1 MALPRKQLQEKLE
14 NVTPETVKEVMQWI
28 LDGHTAS
35 LEAVQEERDAFKA
48 KAETVDDITR
58 ERDVYKEQAEKSG
71 DAAKVQAEFD
81 AYKAGVEKRELN
93 ARKTTA
99 LDAAFKAAGVA
110 RDVFRAKMLKTWDM
124 DTVELDEG
132 GKIKDM
138 DGVNAAIQK
147 DWSDFIATSEDK
159 PLPSNNPP
167 SGGGQ
172 KFTAA
177 DINKMSEDEINK
189 NWEAISKALP
199 NLK

>member
-1 MALPRKQLQEKLE
+1 MALTRKMLKALGLSEE
-14 NVTPETVKEVMQWI
+14 TIETIVEAHVETVGAI
-28 LDGHTAS
+28 S
-35 LEAVQEERDAFKA
+35 RERDDYKA
-48 KAETVDDITR
+48 KAESVETVTR
-58 ERDVYKEQAEKSG
+58 ERDSYKEKAEKSG

-147 DWSDFIATSEDK
+147 DWSDFIATSEDM
-159 PLPSNNPP
+159 PLPPNNPP
-167 SGGGQ
+167 GGGGQ
-172 KFTAA
+172 KFTVA
-177 DINKMSEDEINK
+177 DIKKMSAEEINK
-189 NWEAISKALP
+189 NWEAISRALP
-199 NLK
+199 DLK

>member
-1 MALPRKQLQEKLE
+1 MALTRKMLKALGLSEE
-14 NVTPETVKEVMQWI
+14 TIETIVEAHVETVSAI
-28 LDGHTAS
+28 S
-35 LEAVQEERDAFKA
+35 RERDDYKA
-48 KAETVDDITR
+48 KADTVETVTK
-58 ERDVYKEQAEKSG
+58 ERDSYKEKAEKAG
-71 DAAKVQAEFD
+71 DATKVQAEFD

-147 DWSDFIATSEDK
+147 DWSDFIATNEDK

-167 SGGGQ
+167 SSGGQ

-177 DINKMSEDEINK
+177 DIKKMSADEINK
-189 NWEAISKALP
+189 NWESISKALP
-199 NLK
+199 EIK